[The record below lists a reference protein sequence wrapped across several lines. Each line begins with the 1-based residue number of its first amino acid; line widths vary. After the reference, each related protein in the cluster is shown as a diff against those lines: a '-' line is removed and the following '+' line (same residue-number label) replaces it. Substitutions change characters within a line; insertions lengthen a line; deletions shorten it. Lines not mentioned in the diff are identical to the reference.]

1 MLGVTIDQAADV
13 LNISREYLE
22 QLLQEGLIPRLGTG
36 ADAVVH
42 LDDVLRFK
50 VRRDRERRDG
60 LRDLSRMTQEF
71 GGYDSE

>member
-36 ADAVVH
+36 ADAGAH